1 MRGIVFSLPRRVKKQ
16 RVYNKRSVTQMSV
29 AVKRYGTAIFFTFVY
44 ACGLLMGS
52 LYAKNA
58 PASLLEDLNFLFT
71 TNLSAR
77 MEQPVFA
84 TFATSFAS
92 NFLFLVVVFLCGLA
106 PWGMVAAFLSPA
118 FKGFGVG
125 ISAGYLFVTYGFRGV
140 GFYLLV
146 ILTGTFI
153 FSFAL
158 ILECI
163 QAHYLS
169 CKLARFVFTSAE
181 NVQPVSV
188 YVRSF
193 LLRSLYML
201 ILTAVA
207 ALADMLL
214 WTAFSGLFF

>member
-1 MRGIVFSLPRRVKKQ
+1 MRGIVFTLPRRPRNRK
-16 RVYNKRSVTQMSV
+16 VTVRRNYTEMS
-29 AVKRYGTAIFFTFVY
+29 AVFKRYGTAFFFTFVY

-52 LYAKNA
+52 LYAGNA
-58 PASLLEDLNFLFT
+58 DKEFLESLNFLFT

-77 MEQPVFA
+77 LGQPAFS
-84 TFATSFAS
+84 TFATAFAS
-92 NFLFLVVVFLCGLA
+92 NFLFLGFVFVCGLA
-106 PWGMVAAFLSPA
+106 PWGMAAAFLSPA

-125 ISAGYLFVTYGFRGV
+125 LSAGYLFVTYGFRGV

-169 CKLARFVFTSAE
+169 CKVARLVFTIGE
-181 NVQPVSV
+181 NVQPVAV

-193 LLRSLYML
+193 LMRSLYML
-201 ILTAVA
+201 MMTAVA

>member
-1 MRGIVFSLPRRVKKQ
+1 MRGVVFTLPRRTRNRK
-16 RVYNKRSVTQMSV
+16 VTVRRNYTEMS
-29 AVKRYGTAIFFTFVY
+29 AVFKRYGPAFFFTFVY

-52 LYAKNA
+52 LYARSADKE
-58 PASLLEDLNFLFT
+58 LLESLNFLFT

-77 MEQPVFA
+77 IDQPAFS
-84 TFATSFAS
+84 TFATAFAS
-92 NFLFLVVVFLCGLA
+92 NFLFLGFVFMCRLA
-106 PWGMVAAFLSPA
+106 PWGMAVAFLSPA

-125 ISAGYLFVTYGFRGV
+125 LSAGYLFVTYGFRGV

-169 CKLARFVFTSAE
+169 CKIATSVFTAGE
-181 NVQPVSV
+181 NVQPVTV
-188 YVRSF
+188 YDDSSCCFGRYAVVDRVFRLIF
-193 LLRSLYML
+193 LKE
-201 ILTAVA
+201 
-207 ALADMLL
+207 
-214 WTAFSGLFF
+214 

>member
-1 MRGIVFSLPRRVKKQ
+1 MRGIVFTLPRRTKK
-16 RVYNKRSVTQMSV
+16 RNAIVTRNYTEVS
-29 AVKRYGTAIFFTFVY
+29 ALFKRYGTTIFYTFVY

-52 LYAKNA
+52 LYARSADKE
-58 PASLLEDLNFLFT
+58 LLESLNFLFT

-77 MEQPVFA
+77 IDQPAFS
-84 TFATSFAS
+84 TFAAAFAS
-92 NFLFLVVVFLCGLA
+92 NFIFLGFVFMCGLA
-106 PWGMVAAFLSPA
+106 PWGMALAFLSPA

-125 ISAGYLFVTYGFRGV
+125 LSAGYLFVTYGFRGV

-146 ILTGTFI
+146 VLIGTFI

-169 CKLARFVFTSAE
+169 CKIARSVFTSGE
-181 NVQPVSV
+181 NIQPVSV

-193 LLRSLYML
+193 LMRSLYML
-201 ILTAVA
+201 MMTAVA

-214 WTAFSGLFF
+214 WSAFSGLFF